1 MYLYAAY
8 ILHVVYKMHV
18 DTRININATWESP
31 PSNSSD
37 RRRVLS
43 AASSPAAGQQAVEDP
58 NIACGATQVSPRRR
72 SPTVSAR
79 ASPEAMLVYTQTP
92 ILSTSPDPCAHSA
105 ARTQQHTRAKGRSR
119 PAQPRQIFA
128 SRQLRARGWNST
140 GQRSSSAFLQ
150 ILRC

>member
-18 DTRININATWESP
+18 DTRINISATWESP

-37 RRRVLS
+37 RVLS
-43 AASSPAAGQQAVEDP
+43 AASNPAAGQQAVEDP
-58 NIACGATQVSPRRR
+58 NIACGATQVPPRRR
-72 SPTVSAR
+72 SPTASAR
-79 ASPEAMLVYTQTP
+79 ASHEALLVYTQTP
-92 ILSTSPDPCAHSA
+92 ILSTLPAPCAHSA
-105 ARTQQHTRAKGRSR
+105 ACTQQHTTANGRGR